1 MRTFPEKKKTEEV
14 VLSKFILL
22 YSSLFFFILLYSY
35 KFESTCTVLAEE
47 QQSNGMWQTHTAS
60 WRFVQ
65 KTRVP
70 DRSGTDSIEKDEI

>member
-22 YSSLFFFILLYSY
+22 YSSLFLQVRKYVYSARRGA
-35 KFESTCTVLAEE
+35 TE
-47 QQSNGMWQTHTAS
+47 QWHVANTHSQLEVCA
-60 WRFVQ
+60 

-70 DRSGTDSIEKDEI
+70 DNSETDSIEKTEI